1 MCWFVLKKKHSVV
14 EVLLSRITKV
24 EECDARDDDSSSA
37 ADSTIILCYN
47 ILIHMKQANSRRFFL
62 KTSSVLAAFAMI
74 PRTAKAFYE
83 EVKNFFVPNKE
94 VLPLTVSINKKKY
107 SIKADTRTTLL
118 DLLREDLHLTGTKKG
133 CDHGQCGACT
143 VHVNGERVLSCLT
156 LAAMVPGKEVTTI
169 EGLANGDKLHPMQQ
183 AFIECDGFQCGY
195 CTPGQIMSAVACVN
209 EGHTGSVAEI
219 KEFMSGNLCRCG
231 AYNGIV
237 QSIQKVAP

>member
-1 MCWFVLKKKHSVV
+1 MNQQ
-14 EVLLSRITKV
+14 E
-24 EECDARDDDSSSA
+24 
-37 ADSTIILCYN
+37 
-47 ILIHMKQANSRRFFL
+47 NSRRFFL
-62 KTSSVLAAFAMI
+62 KTSSVLAVFAMI

-94 VLPLTVSINKKKY
+94 ILPLSLSINKKKY
-107 SIKADTRTTLL
+107 TVKADTRTTLL
-118 DLLREDLHLTGTKKG
+118 DLLREELQLTGTKKG

-237 QSIQKVAP
+237 QSIQKVAS